1 MDPTQVTSKKAD
13 QTADQTENDTSN
25 EMGSV
30 VDAFGGL
37 TAQLHLLL
45 FTLSSRLLVNEL
57 C

>member
-1 MDPTQVTSKKAD
+1 MDPTQVTSKK
-13 QTADQTENDTSN
+13 ADQTENDTSN